1 VGKVLANGRIHI
13 ERGHFP
19 RKKITCHW
27 QVINKVG
34 FREDKVMVYW

>member
-1 VGKVLANGRIHI
+1 MGEYTL
-13 ERGHFP
+13 RGGIFP
-19 RKKITCHW
+19 VKKITCHW